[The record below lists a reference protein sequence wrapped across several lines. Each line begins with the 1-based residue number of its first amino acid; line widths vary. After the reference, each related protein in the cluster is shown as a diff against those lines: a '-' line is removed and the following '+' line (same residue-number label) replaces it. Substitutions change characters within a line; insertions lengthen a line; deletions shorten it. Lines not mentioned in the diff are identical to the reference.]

1 MLGKMGRRLAATGTL
16 LAAAIIAQGALAQET
31 MKIAAGQRGNWDSSV
46 PEIGQR
52 AGIMKKHGL
61 TLEILYTQGSGETQQ
76 AVISGAVD
84 VGVAIGTL
92 GAIGAFSKGAP
103 IRIIGAQSTG
113 AGDLYWY
120 ARPESG
126 ITAIAGNAGKT
137 IAFSTNGSSTQTVVK
152 AFIEELGAKATPVA
166 TGSPSS
172 TLTQV
177 MSGQVDIGWAA
188 PPFGIDLLDQ
198 GKIRKLATGNDTS
211 LRDQTVRVLATSV
224 DKLKTKKDSLD
235 RFVQAYRDTV
245 DYMYTNPEVMKVYSE
260 WLNITPELA
269 RRTRDD
275 FFLRPSIEPDNMKG
289 LDKIVQDAVTFKFAS
304 APLTKEQ
311 LADLIVIPA
320 PVKK

>member
-16 LAAAIIAQGALAQET
+16 LAAAIITQGAFAQET

-52 AGIMKKHGL
+52 AGIMKKYGL
-61 TLEILYTQGSGETQQ
+61 TLDILYTQGSGETQQ

-92 GAIGAFSKGAP
+92 GAIGAYSKGAP

-120 ARPESG
+120 VRSDSP
-126 ITAIAGNAGKT
+126 ITALAGNAGKT
-137 IAFSTNGSSTQTVVK
+137 IAYSTNGSSTQTVVK
-152 AFIEELGAKATPVA
+152 AFIEELGAKATPTA
-166 TGSPSS
+166 TGSPSA

-188 PPFGIDLLDQ
+188 PPFGIDLVDQ

-224 DKLKTKKDSLD
+224 DKLKTKKESLD

-311 LADLIVIPA
+311 LAELIQIPK

>member
-46 PEIGQR
+46 PEIGER

-61 TLEILYTQGSGETQQ
+61 KLEILYTQGSGETQQ

-92 GAIGAFSKGAP
+92 GAIGAYSKGAP

-120 ARPESG
+120 AKSDSG
-126 ITAIAGNAGKT
+126 ITGISGNAGKT
-137 IAFSTNGSSTQTVVK
+137 IAFSTNGSSTQTVVR
-152 AFIEELGAKATPVA
+152 AFTEELGSKATPVA

-211 LRDQTVRVLATSV
+211 LKDQTVRVLATSV

-260 WLNITPELA
+260 WLNISPELA

-275 FFLRPSIEPDNMKG
+275 FFLRPSVEPDNMKG

-311 LADLIVIPA
+311 LADLIQIPA

>member
-1 MLGKMGRRLAATGTL
+1 MITTRNTRAAAAAALL
-16 LAAAIIAQGALAQET
+16 LAGLLAETASAQDA

-52 AGIMKKHGL
+52 AGIMKKYGL
-61 TLEILYTQGSGETQQ
+61 TLEILYTQRSGETQQ

-92 GAIGAFSKGAP
+92 GAIGAYSKGAP

-120 ARPESG
+120 ARAGSG
-126 ITAIAGNAGKT
+126 ITGVAGNAGKT
-137 IAFSTNGSSTQTVVK
+137 IAFSTNGSSTQTVVR

-198 GKIRKLATGNDTS
+198 GKIRKIATGNDTS
-211 LRDQTVRVLATSV
+211 LRHQTVRVLATSV
-224 DKLKTKKDSLD
+224 DKLTNRKDQID

-245 DYMYTNPEVMKVYSE
+245 DYMYTNPEVMKIYSE
-260 WLNITPELA
+260 WLNISPALA
-269 RRTRDD
+269 QRTRDD
-275 FFLRPSIEPDNMKG
+275 FFARDAIEPDNMKG

-311 LADLIVIPA
+311 LAELIQIPK
-320 PVKK
+320 PMKK

>member
-1 MLGKMGRRLAATGTL
+1 MLGKMGARLAATGTL
-16 LAAAIIAQGALAQET
+16 LAAAIVAQGALAQEA

-46 PEIGQR
+46 PEIGER

-61 TLEILYTQGSGETQQ
+61 KLEILYTQGSGETQQ

-92 GAIGAFSKGAP
+92 GAIGAYSKGAP

-137 IAFSTNGSSTQTVVK
+137 IAFSTNGSSTQTVVR
-152 AFIEELGAKATPVA
+152 AFIEELGAKATPTA

-198 GKIRKLATGNDTS
+198 GKIKKLATGNDTS
-211 LRDQTVRVLATSV
+211 LKDQTVRVLATSV

-245 DYMYTNPEVMKVYSE
+245 DYMYTNPEVMKVYSD
-260 WLNITPELA
+260 WLNISPELA

-275 FFLRPSIEPDNMKG
+275 FFARDSIDPDNMKG

-311 LADLIVIPA
+311 LADLIQIPK

>member
-61 TLEILYTQGSGETQQ
+61 TLDILYTQGSGETQQ

-92 GAIGAFSKGAP
+92 GAIGAYSKGAP

-120 ARPESG
+120 VRADSP
-126 ITAIAGNAGKT
+126 ITALAGNAGKT
-137 IAFSTNGSSTQTVVK
+137 IAYSTNGSSTQTVVK
-152 AFIEELGAKATPVA
+152 AFAEELGAKATPTA
-166 TGSPSS
+166 TGSPSA

-235 RFVQAYRDTV
+235 RFVQAYRETV

-311 LADLIVIPA
+311 LADLIQIPA
-320 PVKK
+320 PMKK

>member
-1 MLGKMGRRLAATGTL
+1 MFTTQTTR
-16 LAAAIIAQGALAQET
+16 AAITGAFILMASLPAFAQDA

-92 GAIGAFSKGAP
+92 GAIGAYSKGAP

-120 ARPESG
+120 AKPESG
-126 ITAIAGNAGKT
+126 ITGIAGNAGKT

-152 AFIEELGAKATPVA
+152 AFTEELGSKATPVA

-198 GKIRKLATGNDTS
+198 GKIKKLATGNDTS
-211 LRDQTVRVLATSV
+211 LKDQTVRVLATSV
-224 DKLKTKKDSLD
+224 DKLKNRKDQID

-245 DYMYTNPEVMKVYSE
+245 DYMYTNPEVMKIYSE
-260 WLNITPELA
+260 WLNISPELA

-275 FFLRPSIEPDNMKG
+275 FFARDAIEPDNMKG

-311 LADLIVIPA
+311 LAELIVIPK

>member
-1 MLGKMGRRLAATGTL
+1 MFTTRTARAAATAAILLTSMLGQA
-16 LAAAIIAQGALAQET
+16 ALAQDA

-126 ITAIAGNAGKT
+126 ITGIAGNAGKT

-152 AFIEELGAKATPVA
+152 AFTEELGSKATPVA

-224 DKLKTKKDSLD
+224 EKLKTRKDQID

-245 DYMYTNPEVMKVYSE
+245 DYMYKNPEVMKVYSE

-275 FFLRPSIEPDNMKG
+275 FFARDSIEPDNMKG

-304 APLTKEQ
+304 TPLTKEQ
-311 LADLIVIPA
+311 LAELIQIPK
-320 PVKK
+320 PMK

>member
-31 MKIAAGQRGNWDSSV
+31 MKVAAGQRGNWDSSV
-46 PEIGQR
+46 PEIGRR

-137 IAFSTNGSSTQTVVK
+137 IAFSTNGSSTQTVVR

-224 DKLKTKKDSLD
+224 DKLKTKKEPLD

-245 DYMYTNPEVMKVYSE
+245 DYMYTNPDVMKVYSE

-275 FFLRPSIEPDNMKG
+275 FFARDSIEPDNMKG
-289 LDKIVQDAVTFKFAS
+289 LDKIV
-304 APLTKEQ
+304 
-311 LADLIVIPA
+311 
-320 PVKK
+320 

>member
-1 MLGKMGRRLAATGTL
+1 MLGTMKRRLAATGTL
-16 LAAAIIAQGALAQET
+16 LAAALMAQGALAQDA

-46 PEIGQR
+46 PEIGER

-61 TLEILYTQGSGETQQ
+61 KLEILYTQGSGETQQ

-92 GAIGAFSKGAP
+92 GAIGAYSKGAP

-126 ITAIAGNAGKT
+126 IAAIAGNAGKT

-152 AFIEELGAKATPVA
+152 AFTEELGAKATPVA
-166 TGSPSS
+166 TGSPSA

-224 DKLKTKKDSLD
+224 DKMKTRKDQID

-245 DYMYTNPEVMKVYSE
+245 DYMYTNPDVMKVYSE

-275 FFLRPSIEPDNMKG
+275 FFARDAIEPDNMKG
-289 LDKIVQDAVTFKFAS
+289 LDKIVQDAVTFKFAN
-304 APLTKEQ
+304 AALTKEQ
-311 LADLIVIPA
+311 LADLIQIPK

>member
-1 MLGKMGRRLAATGTL
+1 MLGKRGRRFVATGTL
-16 LAAAIIAQGALAQET
+16 LAAALVTQGAFAQEA

-46 PEIGQR
+46 PEIGER

-61 TLEILYTQGSGETQQ
+61 KLEILYTQGSGETQQ

-92 GAIGAFSKGAP
+92 GAIGAYSKGAP

-120 ARPESG
+120 ARADSS
-126 ITAIAGNAGKT
+126 ITALTGNAGKT

-152 AFIEELGAKATPVA
+152 AFADELGVRATPTA
-166 TGSPSS
+166 TGSPSA

-188 PPFGIDLLDQ
+188 PPFGLDLLDQ
-198 GKIRKLATGNDTS
+198 GKIRKLATGNDTA
-211 LRDQTVRVLATSV
+211 LKDQTVRVLATSV
-224 DKLKTKKDSLD
+224 DKMKAKKDSLD
-235 RFVQAYRDTV
+235 RFVQAYRETV
-245 DYMYTNPEVMKVYSE
+245 DYMYTSPDVMKVYSE
-260 WLNITPELA
+260 WLGITPELA

-275 FFLRPSIEPDNMKG
+275 FFARDAIEPDNMKG
-289 LDKIVQDAVTFKFAS
+289 LDKIVQDAVAYKFAN
-304 APLTKEQ
+304 APLTREQ
-311 LADLIVIPA
+311 LADLIQIP
-320 PVKK
+320 PKKK

>member
-1 MLGKMGRRLAATGTL
+1 MITTTLRLAAIAVLALVCAPAFGQDTL
-16 LAAAIIAQGALAQET
+16 KVAV
-31 MKIAAGQRGNWDSSV
+31 GQRGLWDTAISD
-46 PEIGQR
+46 IGQR

-126 ITAIAGNAGKT
+126 ITGIAGNAGKT

-152 AFIEELGAKATPVA
+152 AFTEELGSKATPVA

-188 PPFGIDLLDQ
+188 PPFG
-198 GKIRKLATGNDTS
+198 
-211 LRDQTVRVLATSV
+211 
-224 DKLKTKKDSLD
+224 
-235 RFVQAYRDTV
+235 
-245 DYMYTNPEVMKVYSE
+245 
-260 WLNITPELA
+260 
-269 RRTRDD
+269 
-275 FFLRPSIEPDNMKG
+275 
-289 LDKIVQDAVTFKFAS
+289 
-304 APLTKEQ
+304 
-311 LADLIVIPA
+311 
-320 PVKK
+320 